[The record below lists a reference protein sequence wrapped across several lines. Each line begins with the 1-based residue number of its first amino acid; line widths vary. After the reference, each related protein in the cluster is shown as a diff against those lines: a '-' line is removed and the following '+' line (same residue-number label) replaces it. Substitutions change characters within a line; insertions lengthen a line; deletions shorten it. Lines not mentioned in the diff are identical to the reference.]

1 MEENPKE
8 ITKMKTSIELKK
20 ELEQIEAK
28 KEQLWKEEKSKVEN
42 DLEYDEEEYRG
53 KRIDLIREEER
64 INKEYQ
70 TALNR
75 EVKVGDGITIS
86 LYSDAHAY
94 TIIKRT
100 ANTITIQRDK
110 ATLKEDFKPEI
121 IPMGFA
127 GRCMNNYEQDYD
139 YERDEDGTTKILHW
153 SEKYGNWIAKGGSV
167 SLGRH
172 EFYDYNF

>member
-1 MEENPKE
+1 
-8 ITKMKTSIELKK
+8 MKTSIELKK

-28 KEQLWKEEKSKVEN
+28 KEQLWKEEQAKVEN

-75 EVKVGDGITIS
+75 EVKAGDGITI
-86 LYSDAHAY
+86 
-94 TIIKRT
+94 IKHT

-153 SEKYGNWIAKGGSV
+153 SEKYGNWITKGGSV

>member
-1 MEENPKE
+1 
-8 ITKMKTSIELKK
+8 MKTSIELKK
-20 ELEQIEAK
+20 ELEQTRKEELEAWKVWNKAVEGQEYNASIKHPLYENVWNLRRKIEA
-28 KEQLWKEEKSKVEN
+28 
-42 DLEYDEEEYRG
+42 LE
-53 KRIDLIREEER
+53 
-64 INKEYQ
+64 KEYQ
-70 TALNR
+70 TALNS
-75 EVKVGDGITIS
+75 EVKVGDGITII

-100 ANTITIQRDK
+100 ATTITIQRDK
-110 ATLKEDFKPEI
+110 ATLKEGFKPEI

-139 YERDEDGTTKILHW
+139 YERDEDGSTKVLHW
-153 SEKYGNWIAKGGSV
+153 SEKYGNWITKGGSV

>member
-1 MEENPKE
+1 
-8 ITKMKTSIELKK
+8 MKTSLELKK
-20 ELEQIEAK
+20 ELEQIEEK
-28 KEQLWKEEKSKVEN
+28 KEQLWKEEHAKIEN

-53 KRIDLIREEER
+53 KRISLIREEEK
-64 INKEYQ
+64 INKEYK
-70 TALNR
+70 TALNS

-100 ANTITIQRDK
+100 AKTITIQRDR
-110 ATLKEDFKPEI
+110 ATLKEGWKPEI

-127 GRCMNNYEQDYD
+127 GHCMNNYEQDYD
-139 YERDEDGTTKILHW
+139 YERDEEGTTKTLHW
-153 SEKYGNWIAKGGSV
+153 SEKNGNWISKAGHV

>member
-1 MEENPKE
+1 
-8 ITKMKTSIELKK
+8 MKTSIELKK

-28 KEQLWKEEKSKVEN
+28 KEQLWKEEKAKVEN

-64 INKEYQ
+64 VNKEYQ

-100 ANTITIQRDK
+100 ATTITIQRDK

-139 YERDEDGTTKILHW
+139 YERDEDGSTKVLHW
-153 SEKYGNWIAKGGSV
+153 SEKYGNWITKGGSV
-167 SLGRH
+167 SLGRY